1 MALFDNRG
9 FGGFGQEQYRPE
21 SEPAVEPVAEEP
33 VSGPVAE
40 SVAEEPVSEPVAEQ
54 PVEPV
59 VEQPVEPVVERTVE
73 PKPAAKPKAKPK
85 NKKRGPDAK
94 SVNLTLAARGRL
106 GEDVR
111 RVLSAL
117 TGHTDEADLVSD
129 VLVLTGGKVDRKIMA
144 SVLDAA
150 GMLDGDT
157 RRVLVALTGHD
168 DDARLVLDVLDK
180 VAARPAALLLEAAD
194 AADDVSRAILLM
206 QKGEKDNSALR
217 AAARLAEAVNPDLAG
232 RFATTNQPALV
243 GALAQT
249 VGLLDR
255 SVLESLR

>member
-21 SEPAVEPVAEEP
+21 SEPVVEEP
-33 VSGPVAE
+33 VV
-40 SVAEEPVSEPVAEQ
+40 EEPVSEPVVEDSAVEQ
-54 PVEPV
+54 TVEPA
-59 VEQPVEPVVERTVE
+59 VERAVE

-94 SVNLTLAARGRL
+94 SVNLTLAARDRL
-106 GEDVR
+106 DEDVR
-111 RVLSAL
+111 RVLSGL

-144 SVLDAA
+144 SVLDVA

-157 RRVLVALTGHD
+157 RRVLAALTGHD

-217 AAARLAEAVNPDLAG
+217 AAARLAESVNPDLAG

>member
-1 MALFDNRG
+1 ML
-9 FGGFGQEQYRPE
+9 
-21 SEPAVEPVAEEP
+21 
-33 VSGPVAE
+33 SG
-40 SVAEEPVSEPVAEQ
+40 
-54 PVEPV
+54 
-59 VEQPVEPVVERTVE
+59 
-73 PKPAAKPKAKPK
+73 
-85 NKKRGPDAK
+85 
-94 SVNLTLAARGRL
+94 
-106 GEDVR
+106 
-111 RVLSAL
+111 L

-129 VLVLTGGKVDRKIMA
+129 VLVLTGGKVDRKVMA

-180 VAARPAALLLEAAD
+180 AAARPAALLLEAAD

>member
-21 SEPAVEPVAEEP
+21 SEPVAEQPVEPV
-33 VSGPVAE
+33 VE

-59 VEQPVEPVVERTVE
+59 AEQPVE

-106 GEDVR
+106 DEDVR
-111 RVLSAL
+111 RVLSGL

-129 VLVLTGGKVDRKIMA
+129 VLVLTGGKVDRKVMA

-180 VAARPAALLLEAAD
+180 AAARPAALLLEAAD

>member
-9 FGGFGQEQYRPE
+9 FGGFGQEPYRPE
-21 SEPAVEPVAEEP
+21 SEPAVEQPVEP
-33 VSGPVAE
+33 MVE

-59 VEQPVEPVVERTVE
+59 VGRTVE
-73 PKPAAKPKAKPK
+73 PKPAAKPKNTPK

-106 GEDVR
+106 DEDVR
-111 RVLSAL
+111 RVLSGL
-117 TGHTDEADLVSD
+117 TGHTDETDLVAD
-129 VLVLTGGKVDRKIMA
+129 VLAVTGGKVDRKVMGI
-144 SVLDAA
+144 VLDAA

-157 RRVLVALTGHD
+157 RRVLAALTGHD
-168 DDARLVLDVLDK
+168 DDVRLVLDVLDK

>member
-21 SEPAVEPVAEEP
+21 SEPAMEQPVEPV
-33 VSGPVAE
+33 VE
-40 SVAEEPVSEPVAEQ
+40 SVAEEPVSEPVA
-54 PVEPV
+54 
-59 VEQPVEPVVERTVE
+59 EQPVEPVVERTVE

-106 GEDVR
+106 DEDVR
-111 RVLSAL
+111 RVLSGL

-129 VLVLTGGKVDRKIMA
+129 VLVLTGGKVDRKVMA

-180 VAARPAALLLEAAD
+180 AAARPAALLLEAAD

>member
-21 SEPAVEPVAEEP
+21 SEPAVEQPV
-33 VSGPVAE
+33 GPVVE
-40 SVAEEPVSEPVAEQ
+40 SVAEEPVSEPVA
-54 PVEPV
+54 
-59 VEQPVEPVVERTVE
+59 EQPVEPVVERTVE

-106 GEDVR
+106 DEDVR
-111 RVLSAL
+111 RVLSGL

-129 VLVLTGGKVDRKIMA
+129 VLVLTGGKVDRKVMA

-180 VAARPAALLLEAAD
+180 AAARPAALLLEAAD

>member
-21 SEPAVEPVAEEP
+21 PEPVVEEPAVEEP
-33 VSGPVAE
+33 AVE
-40 SVAEEPVSEPVAEQ
+40 
-54 PVEPV
+54 EPV
-59 VEQPVEPVVERTVE
+59 VERTVEPVIEEPVVEEAVAEEPVVERTVE

-106 GEDVR
+106 DEDVR
-111 RVLSAL
+111 RVLSGL

-129 VLVLTGGKVDRKIMA
+129 VLVLTGGKVDRKVMA

-157 RRVLVALTGHD
+157 RRVLAALTGHD

-206 QKGEKDNSALR
+206 QKGEKDNSVLR

>member
-21 SEPAVEPVAEEP
+21 SEPTMEPVVEEP
-33 VSGPVAE
+33 A
-40 SVAEEPVSEPVAEQ
+40 SEPVAERTVE
-54 PVEPV
+54 PSAEPV
-59 VEQPVEPVVERTVE
+59 VEEPVVERTVE

-94 SVNLTLAARGRL
+94 SVNLTLAARDRL
-106 GEDVR
+106 DEDVR
-111 RVLSAL
+111 RVLSGL

-129 VLVLTGGKVDRKIMA
+129 VLVLTGGKVDRKVMA

>member
-21 SEPAVEPVAEEP
+21 SEPVVEQPV
-33 VSGPVAE
+33 GPVVE

-59 VEQPVEPVVERTVE
+59 AERTVE

-106 GEDVR
+106 DEDVR
-111 RVLSAL
+111 RVLSGL

-129 VLVLTGGKVDRKIMA
+129 VLVLTGGKVDRKVMA

-180 VAARPAALLLEAAD
+180 AAARPAALLLEAAD

-217 AAARLAEAVNPDLAG
+217 AAARLTEAVNPDLAG

>member
-9 FGGFGQEQYRPE
+9 FGGFGQEQYRPG
-21 SEPAVEPVAEEP
+21 SEPAVEQPVEP
-33 VSGPVAE
+33 VVE
-40 SVAEEPVSEPVAEQ
+40 SVAEEPVSEPVA
-54 PVEPV
+54 
-59 VEQPVEPVVERTVE
+59 EQPVEPVVERTVE

-106 GEDVR
+106 DEDVR
-111 RVLSAL
+111 RVLSGL

-129 VLVLTGGKVDRKIMA
+129 VLVLTGGKVDRKVMA

-180 VAARPAALLLEAAD
+180 AAARPAALLLEAAD

>member
-21 SEPAVEPVAEEP
+21 SEPVVEQPVEPV
-33 VSGPVAE
+33 VE

-59 VEQPVEPVVERTVE
+59 AERTVE

-106 GEDVR
+106 DEDVR
-111 RVLSAL
+111 RVLSGL

-129 VLVLTGGKVDRKIMA
+129 VLVLTGGKVDRKVMA

-180 VAARPAALLLEAAD
+180 AAARPAALLLEAAD

>member
-106 GEDVR
+106 DEDVR

-129 VLVLTGGKVDRKIMA
+129 VLVLTGGKVDRKVMA

>member
-9 FGGFGQEQYRPE
+9 FGGFGQEQYRPG
-21 SEPAVEPVAEEP
+21 SEPAVEQPVEP
-33 VSGPVAE
+33 VVE

-54 PVEPV
+54 P
-59 VEQPVEPVVERTVE
+59 VE

-106 GEDVR
+106 DEDVR
-111 RVLSAL
+111 RVLSGL

-129 VLVLTGGKVDRKIMA
+129 VLVLTGGKVDRKVMA

-180 VAARPAALLLEAAD
+180 

>member
-21 SEPAVEPVAEEP
+21 SKPVVEEP
-33 VSGPVAE
+33 VV
-40 SVAEEPVSEPVAEQ
+40 EEPVSEPV
-54 PVEPV
+54 VEDSA
-59 VEQPVEPVVERTVE
+59 VERAVE

-94 SVNLTLAARGRL
+94 SVNLTLAARDRL
-106 GEDVR
+106 DEDVR
-111 RVLSAL
+111 RVLA
-117 TGHTDEADLVSD
+117 
-129 VLVLTGGKVDRKIMA
+129 
-144 SVLDAA
+144 
-150 GMLDGDT
+150 
-157 RRVLVALTGHD
+157 ALTGHD

-217 AAARLAEAVNPDLAG
+217 AAARLAESVNPDLAG

>member
-21 SEPAVEPVAEEP
+21 SEPAVEQPVEP
-33 VSGPVAE
+33 VVE
-40 SVAEEPVSEPVAEQ
+40 SVAEEPVSEPVA
-54 PVEPV
+54 
-59 VEQPVEPVVERTVE
+59 EQPVEPVVERTVE

-106 GEDVR
+106 DEDVR
-111 RVLSAL
+111 RVLSGL

-129 VLVLTGGKVDRKIMA
+129 VLVLTGGKVDRKVMA

-168 DDARLVLDVLDK
+168 DDARLVLDVLDSA
-180 VAARPAALLLEAAD
+180 AARPAALLLEAAD

>member
-21 SEPAVEPVAEEP
+21 SEPAVEQPVE
-33 VSGPVAE
+33 PVAE

-59 VEQPVEPVVERTVE
+59 AEQPVE

-106 GEDVR
+106 DEDVR
-111 RVLSAL
+111 RVLSGL

-129 VLVLTGGKVDRKIMA
+129 VLVLTGGKVDRKVMA

-180 VAARPAALLLEAAD
+180 AAARPAALLLEAAD

>member
-21 SEPAVEPVAEEP
+21 FEPAVEQPVE
-33 VSGPVAE
+33 PVAE
-40 SVAEEPVSEPVAEQ
+40 SVAEEPVSEPVA
-54 PVEPV
+54 
-59 VEQPVEPVVERTVE
+59 EQPVEPVVERTVE

-106 GEDVR
+106 DEDVR
-111 RVLSAL
+111 RVLSGL

-129 VLVLTGGKVDRKIMA
+129 VLVLTGGKVDRKVMA

-180 VAARPAALLLEAAD
+180 AAARPAALLLEAAD

-249 VGLLDR
+249 IGLLDR

>member
-21 SEPAVEPVAEEP
+21 FEPAVEQPV
-33 VSGPVAE
+33 GPVVE

-59 VEQPVEPVVERTVE
+59 VGRTVE

-106 GEDVR
+106 DEDVR
-111 RVLSAL
+111 RVLSGL

-129 VLVLTGGKVDRKIMA
+129 VLVLTGGKVDRKVMA

-180 VAARPAALLLEAAD
+180 AAARPAALLLEAAD

>member
-21 SEPAVEPVAEEP
+21 FEPVAEQPVEP
-33 VSGPVAE
+33 VVE

-59 VEQPVEPVVERTVE
+59 VGRTVE

-106 GEDVR
+106 DEDVR
-111 RVLSAL
+111 RVLSGL

-129 VLVLTGGKVDRKIMA
+129 VLVLTGGKVDRKVMA

-180 VAARPAALLLEAAD
+180 AAARPAALLLEAAD

>member
-21 SEPAVEPVAEEP
+21 SEPAVEQPVE
-33 VSGPVAE
+33 PVAE

-59 VEQPVEPVVERTVE
+59 AEQPVEPK
-73 PKPAAKPKAKPK
+73 PAAKPAAKPKAKPK

-106 GEDVR
+106 DEDVR
-111 RVLSAL
+111 RVLSGL

-129 VLVLTGGKVDRKIMA
+129 VLVLTGGKVDRKVMA

-180 VAARPAALLLEAAD
+180 AAARPAALLLEAAD

>member
-21 SEPAVEPVAEEP
+21 SEPVVEQPVGPVVESVVEEP
-33 VSGPVAE
+33 VS
-40 SVAEEPVSEPVAEQ
+40 
-54 PVEPV
+54 EPV
-59 VEQPVEPVVERTVE
+59 VEQPVEPVAERTVE

-106 GEDVR
+106 DEDVR
-111 RVLSAL
+111 RVLSGL

-129 VLVLTGGKVDRKIMA
+129 VLVLTGGKVDRKVMA

-180 VAARPAALLLEAAD
+180 AAARPAVLLLEAAD

>member
-21 SEPAVEPVAEEP
+21 SEPVAEQP
-33 VSGPVAE
+33 VEPVAE
-40 SVAEEPVSEPVAEQ
+40 SVAEEPVSEPVAER
-54 PVEPV
+54 
-59 VEQPVEPVVERTVE
+59 PVEPVVERTVE

-106 GEDVR
+106 DEDVR
-111 RVLSAL
+111 RVLSGL

-129 VLVLTGGKVDRKIMA
+129 VLVLTGGKVDRKVMA

-157 RRVLVALTGHD
+157 RRVLAALTGHD

>member
-21 SEPAVEPVAEEP
+21 SEPVAEQPIE
-33 VSGPVAE
+33 PVAE

-59 VEQPVEPVVERTVE
+59 AERTVE

-106 GEDVR
+106 DEDVR
-111 RVLSAL
+111 RVLSGL

-129 VLVLTGGKVDRKIMA
+129 VLVLTGGKVDRKVMA

-180 VAARPAALLLEAAD
+180 AAARPAALLLEAAD

>member
-21 SEPAVEPVAEEP
+21 SEPVAEQP
-33 VSGPVAE
+33 VGPVVE

-59 VEQPVEPVVERTVE
+59 AERTVE

-106 GEDVR
+106 DEDVR
-111 RVLSAL
+111 RVLSGL

-129 VLVLTGGKVDRKIMA
+129 VLVLTGGKVDRKVMA

-180 VAARPAALLLEAAD
+180 AAARPAALLLEAAD

-249 VGLLDR
+249 IGLLDR

>member
-21 SEPAVEPVAEEP
+21 SEPAVEQPVEP
-33 VSGPVAE
+33 VVE

-59 VEQPVEPVVERTVE
+59 AEQPVEPVAEQPVE

-106 GEDVR
+106 DEDVR
-111 RVLSAL
+111 RVLSGL

-129 VLVLTGGKVDRKIMA
+129 VLVLTGGKVDRKVMA

-180 VAARPAALLLEAAD
+180 AAARPAALLLEAAD

>member
-21 SEPAVEPVAEEP
+21 SEPAVEQPV
-33 VSGPVAE
+33 GPVVE

-59 VEQPVEPVVERTVE
+59 VGRTVE

-106 GEDVR
+106 DEDVR
-111 RVLSAL
+111 RVLSGL

-129 VLVLTGGKVDRKIMA
+129 VLVLTGGKVDRKVMA

-180 VAARPAALLLEAAD
+180 AAARPAALLLEAAD

>member
-9 FGGFGQEQYRPE
+9 FGGFSQEQYRPE
-21 SEPAVEPVAEEP
+21 SEPVVEQPVEPV
-33 VSGPVAE
+33 VE

-59 VEQPVEPVVERTVE
+59 AERTVE

-106 GEDVR
+106 DEDVR
-111 RVLSAL
+111 RVLSGL

-129 VLVLTGGKVDRKIMA
+129 VLVLTGGKVDRKVMA

-180 VAARPAALLLEAAD
+180 AAARPAALLLEAAD

>member
-21 SEPAVEPVAEEP
+21 SEPVAEQP
-33 VSGPVAE
+33 VGPVVE

-59 VEQPVEPVVERTVE
+59 AERTVE
-73 PKPAAKPKAKPK
+73 PKPVAKPKAKPK

-106 GEDVR
+106 DEDVR
-111 RVLSAL
+111 RVLSGL

-129 VLVLTGGKVDRKIMA
+129 VLVLTGGKVDRKVMA

-180 VAARPAALLLEAAD
+180 AAARPAALLLEAAD

-249 VGLLDR
+249 IGLLDR

>member
-59 VEQPVEPVVERTVE
+59 VEPPVEPVVERTVE
-73 PKPAAKPKAKPK
+73 PKLAAKPKAKPK

-106 GEDVR
+106 DEDVR

>member
-9 FGGFGQEQYRPE
+9 FGGFGQEQYHPE
-21 SEPAVEPVAEEP
+21 SEPVAEQPVEPV
-33 VSGPVAE
+33 VE

-59 VEQPVEPVVERTVE
+59 AERTVE

-106 GEDVR
+106 DEDVR
-111 RVLSAL
+111 RVLSGL

-129 VLVLTGGKVDRKIMA
+129 VLVLTGGKVDRKVMA

-180 VAARPAALLLEAAD
+180 AAARPAALLLEAAD

>member
-9 FGGFGQEQYRPE
+9 FGGFGQEPYRPE
-21 SEPAVEPVAEEP
+21 SEPAVEQTVEP
-33 VSGPVAE
+33 MVE

-59 VEQPVEPVVERTVE
+59 VGRTVE

-106 GEDVR
+106 DEDVR
-111 RVLSAL
+111 RVLSGL
-117 TGHTDEADLVSD
+117 TGHTDEADLVAD
-129 VLVLTGGKVDRKIMA
+129 VLAVTGGKVDRKVMGI
-144 SVLDAA
+144 VLDAA

-157 RRVLVALTGHD
+157 RRVLAALTGHD

-180 VAARPAALLLEAAD
+180 VAARPAALLLEVAD

>member
-21 SEPAVEPVAEEP
+21 SEPVVEQPV
-33 VSGPVAE
+33 GPVVE
-40 SVAEEPVSEPVAEQ
+40 SLAEEPVSEPVA
-54 PVEPV
+54 
-59 VEQPVEPVVERTVE
+59 EQPVEPVVERTVE

-106 GEDVR
+106 DEDVR
-111 RVLSAL
+111 RVLSGL

-129 VLVLTGGKVDRKIMA
+129 VLVLTGSKVDRKVMA

-180 VAARPAALLLEAAD
+180 AAARPAALLLEAAD

>member
-21 SEPAVEPVAEEP
+21 SEPAVEQPVEP
-33 VSGPVAE
+33 VVE
-40 SVAEEPVSEPVAEQ
+40 SVAEEPVSEPVA
-54 PVEPV
+54 
-59 VEQPVEPVVERTVE
+59 EQPVEPVVERTVE

-106 GEDVR
+106 DEDVR
-111 RVLSAL
+111 RVLSGL

-129 VLVLTGGKVDRKIMA
+129 VLVLTGGKVDRKVMA

-180 VAARPAALLLEAAD
+180 AAARPAALLLEAAD

>member
-21 SEPAVEPVAEEP
+21 SEPAVEQPVEP
-33 VSGPVAE
+33 VVE
-40 SVAEEPVSEPVAEQ
+40 SVAEEPVSEPVA
-54 PVEPV
+54 
-59 VEQPVEPVVERTVE
+59 EQPVEPVVERTVE

-106 GEDVR
+106 DEDVR
-111 RVLSAL
+111 RVLSGL

-129 VLVLTGGKVDRKIMA
+129 VLVLTGGKVDRKVMA

-168 DDARLVLDVLDK
+168 DDARLVLDVLDSA
-180 VAARPAALLLEAAD
+180 AARPAALLLEAAD

-243 GALAQT
+243 GTLAQT

>member
-21 SEPAVEPVAEEP
+21 SEPAVEQPV
-33 VSGPVAE
+33 GPVVE

-59 VEQPVEPVVERTVE
+59 AEQPVEPVVERTVE

-106 GEDVR
+106 DEDVR
-111 RVLSAL
+111 RVLSGL

-129 VLVLTGGKVDRKIMA
+129 VLVLTGGKVDRKVMA

-180 VAARPAALLLEAAD
+180 AAARPAALLLEAAD

>member
-21 SEPAVEPVAEEP
+21 SEPAVEQPVEP
-33 VSGPVAE
+33 VVE

-59 VEQPVEPVVERTVE
+59 AEQPVE

-106 GEDVR
+106 DEDVR
-111 RVLSAL
+111 RVLSGL

-129 VLVLTGGKVDRKIMA
+129 VLVLTGGKVDRKVMA

-180 VAARPAALLLEAAD
+180 AAARPAALLLESAD

>member
-21 SEPAVEPVAEEP
+21 SEPVAEQPVEPV
-33 VSGPVAE
+33 VE
-40 SVAEEPVSEPVAEQ
+40 SVAEEPVSEPVA
-54 PVEPV
+54 
-59 VEQPVEPVVERTVE
+59 EQPVEPVVERTVE

-106 GEDVR
+106 DEDVR
-111 RVLSAL
+111 RVLSGL

-129 VLVLTGGKVDRKIMA
+129 VLVLTGGKVDRKVMA

-180 VAARPAALLLEAAD
+180 AAARPAALLLEAAD
-194 AADDVSRAILLM
+194 AANDVSRAILLM

>member
-21 SEPAVEPVAEEP
+21 SEPVVEQPVE
-33 VSGPVAE
+33 PVAE

-54 PVEPV
+54 PIEPV
-59 VEQPVEPVVERTVE
+59 AERTVE

-106 GEDVR
+106 DEDVR
-111 RVLSAL
+111 RVLSGL

-129 VLVLTGGKVDRKIMA
+129 VLVLTGGKVDRKVMA

-180 VAARPAALLLEAAD
+180 AAARPAALLLEAVD

>member
-21 SEPAVEPVAEEP
+21 SEPAAEQPVE
-33 VSGPVAE
+33 PVAE

-59 VEQPVEPVVERTVE
+59 AERTVE

-106 GEDVR
+106 DEDVR
-111 RVLSAL
+111 RVLSGL

-129 VLVLTGGKVDRKIMA
+129 VLVLTGGKVDRKVMA

-168 DDARLVLDVLDK
+168 DDARLVLDVLDSA
-180 VAARPAALLLEAAD
+180 AARPAALLLEAAD